1 MVKYSQFLYQRKA
14 DVRFKMDKKF
24 LGIDIG
30 STTYKAVILSE
41 DGSVLHSTYQ
51 RTHPVDSGRLACS
64 GRCSG
69 CGNCNM
75 GAVRKTTDDF
85 LKVCGLT
92 YGALA
97 AVAVT
102 GSQIVDDTSRFIPFD
117 FQVSEVSA
125 HVAGAKHFHPDV
137 EAIIDCGG
145 QDSKCMVY
153 NPEMQLW
160 TSMMSGVCA
169 AGTGSYLDSV
179 AAKLGVPVEE
189 IADKVNYDSDTEFS
203 SVCAVL
209 SATSI
214 NKFKNRIPLGDLL
227 AGACRAQARTILNSV
242 GQLLQS
248 RPGLKILFQGGVA
261 SNAAVAHYL
270 RELTGSEIVIPEH
283 HQVMG
288 ALGAACLA
296 RQYVEL
302 KGRLELDKVQYEPTR
317 PKSMAMRATC
327 TKRDFFSRDKSK
339 PLVWRN
345 LFFPPEILNAFG
357 CRIRTLETYAALFAR
372 RSQRVKEALGRAA
385 QKGFDQQTC
394 SFLRVLE
401 GMPMEKPDFVVS
413 TSQPCQQAE
422 RIFEDLVDEYGIPDR
437 LFSLHTPINKQT
449 PNAVEV
455 IADGLAQS
463 IFLMEKSFGRR
474 LDMARLEEA
483 CELSNQAA
491 DYARRCNE
499 LRWTSPPLVRGSE
512 AIYNAVVFSQW
523 WGTQELVDIQKQYL
537 EELQMKKAWAEERYS
552 IDDTHR
558 ILWMHLPPFY
568 DTRHLD
574 FFEERCNAPIVFE
587 ETNFV
592 GWGPLDT
599 RDPLRSLAEKLL
611 TTGFL
616 DPSLRIEYVKR
627 AVPRAKFTGC
637 VLYTH
642 GFGRCSLADRAFSKH
657 LRTALEEMGLPML
670 ALEGDCMDASID
682 PCSTVTK
689 ISAFVEALNMKRHG
703 NIFGKVKN
711 A

>member
-1 MVKYSQFLYQRKA
+1 MASKY
-14 DVRFKMDKKF
+14 

-30 STTYKAVILSE
+30 STTFKAVVLSDE
-41 DGSVLHSTYQ
+41 GEVLESTYQ
-51 RTHPVDSGRLACS
+51 RTQPVDSGRLACT

-75 GAVRKTTDDF
+75 GSVRKTTDLF
-85 LKVCGLT
+85 LKEKGFN
-92 YGALA
+92 YSDMA
-97 AVAVT
+97 AVVVT
-102 GSQIVDDTSRFIPFD
+102 GSQIVDDTKRFIPFD

-125 HVAGAKHFHPDV
+125 HVAGAKHFYPDV
-137 EAIIDCGG
+137 DAIIDCGG

-153 NPEMQLW
+153 NPGMQLW

-189 IADKVNYDSDTEFS
+189 IASKVNYDSDTEFS

-227 AGACRAQARTILNSV
+227 AGACKAQARTILNSV
-242 GQLLQS
+242 GQLLLN
-248 RPGLKILFQGGVA
+248 RPGRRILFQGGVA
-261 SNAAVAHYL
+261 SNGAVAHYL
-270 RELTGSEIVIPEH
+270 REMTGCEIIIPKY

-296 RQYVEL
+296 REFVNL
-302 KGRLELDKVQYEPTR
+302 KGKLNLDKIEYEPSR
-317 PKSMAMRATC
+317 QKSVAMRTSC
-327 TKRDFFSRDKSK
+327 TKHDFFSRDTSK

-345 LFFPPEILNAFG
+345 LFLPPEILNAFG

-372 RSQRVKEALGRAA
+372 RPQRVKQALGCAA

-401 GMPMEKPDFVVS
+401 GMHLEQPDFVVS

-422 RIFEDLVDEYGIPDR
+422 RIFEDLVAEYRIPDR

-449 PNAVEV
+449 PNAVDV
-455 IADGLAQS
+455 IADGLAQA
-463 IFLMEKSFGRR
+463 IYLMEKSFGRK
-474 LDMARLEEA
+474 LDMGRLEEA
-483 CELSNQAA
+483 IDLSNQAA
-491 DYARRCNE
+491 AYGRKCNE

-523 WGTQELVDIQKQYL
+523 WGTQEFVDIQKQFY
-537 EELQMKKAWAEERYS
+537 EELLQKKAWAEKRYS

-558 ILWMHLPPFY
+558 LLWMHLPPFY

-574 FFEERCNAPIVFE
+574 FLEERCNAPIVFE
-587 ETNFV
+587 ETNFI
-592 GWGPLDT
+592 GWGPLDPK
-599 RDPLRSLAEKLL
+599 DPLRSLAEKLL

-616 DPSLRIEYVKR
+616 DPALRIEYVKK
-627 AVPRAKFTGC
+627 AIPAAKFSGC

-642 GFGRCSLADRAFSKH
+642 GFGRCSLADRPFARH
-657 LRTALEEMGLPML
+657 LRTALEEMGVPLL

-689 ISAFVEALNMKRHG
+689 ISSFVEALNLKRYG
-703 NIFGKVKN
+703 NLFGKLRT
-711 A
+711 

>member
-1 MVKYSQFLYQRKA
+1 MASKY
-14 DVRFKMDKKF
+14 

-30 STTYKAVILSE
+30 STTFKAVVLSDE
-41 DGSVLHSTYQ
+41 GEVLESTYQ
-51 RTHPVDSGRLACS
+51 RTQPVDSGRLACT

-75 GAVRKTTDDF
+75 GSVRKTTDLF
-85 LKVCGLT
+85 LKEKGFN
-92 YGALA
+92 YSDMA
-97 AVAVT
+97 AVVVT
-102 GSQIVDDTSRFIPFD
+102 GSQIVDDTKRFIPFD

-125 HVAGAKHFHPDV
+125 HVAGAKHFYPDV
-137 EAIIDCGG
+137 DAIIDCGG

-153 NPEMQLW
+153 NPGMQLW

-189 IADKVNYDSDTEFS
+189 IASKVNYDSDTEFS

-227 AGACRAQARTILNSV
+227 AGACKAQARTILNSV
-242 GQLLQS
+242 GQLLLN
-248 RPGLKILFQGGVA
+248 RPGRRILFQGGVA
-261 SNAAVAHYL
+261 SNGAVAHYL
-270 RELTGSEIVIPEH
+270 REMTGCEIIIPKY

-296 RQYVEL
+296 REFVNL
-302 KGRLELDKVQYEPTR
+302 KGKLNLDKIEYEPSR
-317 PKSMAMRATC
+317 QKSVAMRTSC
-327 TKRDFFSRDKSK
+327 TKHDFFSRDTSK

-372 RSQRVKEALGRAA
+372 RPQRVKQALGCAA

-401 GMPMEKPDFVVS
+401 GMHLEQPDFVVS

-422 RIFEDLVDEYGIPDR
+422 RIFEDLVAEYRIPDR

-449 PNAVEV
+449 PNAVDV
-455 IADGLAQS
+455 IADGLAQA
-463 IFLMEKSFGRR
+463 IYLMEKSFGRK
-474 LDMARLEEA
+474 LDMGRLEEA
-483 CELSNQAA
+483 IDLSNQAA
-491 DYARRCNE
+491 AYGRKCNE

-523 WGTQELVDIQKQYL
+523 WGTQEFVDIQKQFY
-537 EELQMKKAWAEERYS
+537 EELLQKKAWAEKRYS

-558 ILWMHLPPFY
+558 LLWMHLPPFY

-574 FFEERCNAPIVFE
+574 FLEERCNAPIVFE
-587 ETNFV
+587 ETNFI
-592 GWGPLDT
+592 GWGPLDPK
-599 RDPLRSLAEKLL
+599 DPLRSLAEKLL

-616 DPSLRIEYVKR
+616 DPALRIEYVKK
-627 AVPRAKFTGC
+627 AIPAAKFSGC

-642 GFGRCSLADRAFSKH
+642 GFGRCSLADRPFARH
-657 LRTALEEMGLPML
+657 LRTALEEMGVPLL

-689 ISAFVEALNMKRHG
+689 ISSFVEALNLKRYG
-703 NIFGKVKN
+703 NLFGKLRT
-711 A
+711 